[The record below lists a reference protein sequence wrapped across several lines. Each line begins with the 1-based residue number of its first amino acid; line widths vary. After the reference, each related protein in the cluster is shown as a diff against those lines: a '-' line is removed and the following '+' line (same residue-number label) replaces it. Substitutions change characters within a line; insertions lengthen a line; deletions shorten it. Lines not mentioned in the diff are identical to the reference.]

1 MIPDHCGPPVAAF
14 FIPNLQMGGAESMT
28 TSLANWMATENPC
41 ANGVHL
47 HVLSPVFD
55 HHNAHAHSKAVVRH
69 GGVLGYWKLLRILRR
84 KQGPVTLIAATETY
98 PVALAFL
105 ASLLLRRARLILWLH
120 TDPNAY
126 FTHHRRFGRIFRFV
140 ATRPRVTVVCVSKTV
155 AARLTEFLGQRPYTK
170 VVIHNALDPQ
180 QSHGISVA
188 SAAAGGR
195 PHRIGFVG
203 RISSEKGIEL
213 VLEAFRSPEI
223 AAAQPP
229 LWLSIFTDRVGAEQ
243 IANVTVS
250 IAHCDLIVGKAKHEI
265 YASIETV
272 VIASRFEGFSL
283 VCLEA
288 MFGGLNIVYR
298 SGLTAVEE
306 LLHAAAYP
314 TQRCFPFL
322 NDDDLAAAMTRASR
336 NKLSMAWV
344 LKDDGALG
352 FDTFVSR
359 WAAVTGIN
367 VRPGVLK
374 AVSQ

>member
-1 MIPDHCGPPVAAF
+1 MTSDRCGPLAAAF

-28 TSLANWMATENPC
+28 TSLANWMATDNRC

-47 HVLSPVFD
+47 HVLSPAFD
-55 HHNAHAHSKAVVRH
+55 HHNAHTYSNAVVRH
-69 GGVLGYWKLLRILRR
+69 GGVLGYWKMLRTLRR
-84 KQGPVTLIAATETY
+84 NQGPVTLIAATETY
-98 PVALAFL
+98 PVVLAFL

-126 FTHHRRFGRIFRFV
+126 FARHRRFGHIFGFV
-140 ATRPRVTVVCVSKTV
+140 ATRPLATVVCVSKTV
-155 AARLTEFLGQRPYTK
+155 AARLTTFLVQRPHIK

-180 QSHGISVA
+180 QSHSISVA
-188 SAAAGGR
+188 CAAAGSR

-213 VLEAFRSPEI
+213 VLKAFRTPEI

-229 LWLSIFTDRVGAEQ
+229 LRLSIFTDRAGAEQ
-243 IANVTVS
+243 IASMTVS
-250 IAHCDLIVGKAKHEI
+250 MANCELIVGKAKQEI
-265 YASIETV
+265 YASVETV

-306 LLHAAAYP
+306 LLDAAAYP
-314 TQRCFPFL
+314 TQRRFPFL
-322 NDDDLAAAMTRASR
+322 SDDDLAAAMTRASR
-336 NKLSMAWV
+336 NTLSMTWA
-344 LKDDGALG
+344 LNENSALG

-359 WAAVTGIN
+359 WAAVAGIN

-374 AVSQ
+374 AVGQ